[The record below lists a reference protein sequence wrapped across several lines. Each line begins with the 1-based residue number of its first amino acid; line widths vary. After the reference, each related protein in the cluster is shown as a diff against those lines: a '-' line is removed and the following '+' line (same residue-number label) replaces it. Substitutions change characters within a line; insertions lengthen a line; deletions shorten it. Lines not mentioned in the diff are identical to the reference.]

1 MISLYSKLIG
11 AFIFWVICVSAQKS
25 LLTEKT
31 SQTPNDHVIREVTN
45 LRGVHAISKHRN
57 MMTVATA
64 LLHTD
69 GRVPIDQ
76 SSRTLTDG
84 LDAVIVTVAGT
95 GFSDYNGDGIS
106 ATEAHLYAPTDITVD
121 GEGNFYIADMYNNR
135 VRKVTVSTGIIS
147 TIAGT
152 EYEYGGYNG
161 DGILATSAQL
171 RYPTG
176 VALDGS
182 GNVYIADFSNNRVR
196 KVTVSTGIITTI
208 AGTESYGY
216 NGDGILATNA
226 SLYSPHTVA
235 LDGSGNVYIADRSNA
250 RVRKVTVSTGIIST
264 IAGTG
269 YHGYNGDG
277 ILATTADVHG
287 PQSVALDG
295 SGNVY
300 IAEIW
305 NNRVRK
311 VTVSTGIIS
320 TIAGTG
326 YGGYNGDSTGER
338 ALSDYYNGDGILATS
353 ALLNHPLGVAID
365 ESGNVYIV
373 DAFNCR
379 VRKVTVSTGIISTI
393 AGTGSGGYNGDE
405 ILGTSAQLN
414 YPAGVALDGSG
425 NVYIADT
432 ANNRIRLLKSMS
444 PTSCPSAAPSM
455 TPTSRPSAAP
465 SMTPTSCPSAAPS
478 MMPTSCPSAA
488 PSMTPTSRPS
498 AAPSMTPTSCPSAA
512 PSMTPTSRPSAAPS
526 MTPTS
531 CPSAAPSMMPTS
543 CPSAAPSMTPTS
555 RPSAAPS
562 MTPTS
567 CPSAAPSMTPTSCPS
582 AAPSMTPTPMP
593 SVYSRISSCKET
605 SPPSSAPSH
614 DCTTRKPTPKRN
626 TPKPKS
632 KRNTPM
638 PTPKRNTPKPTPK
651 RRTRKPSSRAAPR
664 L

>member
-455 TPTSRPSAAP
+455 TPT
-465 SMTPTSCPSAAPS
+465 
-478 MMPTSCPSAA
+478 
-488 PSMTPTSRPS
+488 
-498 AAPSMTPTSCPSAA
+498 
-512 PSMTPTSRPSAAPS
+512 
-526 MTPTS
+526 
-531 CPSAAPSMMPTS
+531 
-543 CPSAAPSMTPTS
+543 
-555 RPSAAPS
+555 
-562 MTPTS
+562 
-567 CPSAAPSMTPTSCPS
+567 
-582 AAPSMTPTPMP
+582 PMP